1 MRIKTIASLAILT
14 IAAFPLFLCTSCH
27 ETKKAAAFDVLYNL
41 PRINFSYPST
51 VIKST
56 EVTLYT
62 CHEKINLDS
71 ILMAHE
77 IPTGMITSAKL
88 SYFSMTMTEPT
99 DASFSWLQS
108 MRLLVSADTSFNPNV
123 ELGNFVNHDPAAKT
137 VNLTLNDI
145 DMIQYM
151 NNTTFYY
158 RILATLQAG
167 PLPSGKVT
175 MFLDSQLKLHIEPL

>member
-1 MRIKTIASLAILT
+1 MSTKTIASLTLLAL
-14 IAAFPLFLCTSCH
+14 AAFPLFLFTSCH
-27 ETKKAAAFDVLYNL
+27 ETKKAAAFDVLFNL
-41 PRINFSYPST
+41 PRVNFSYPST
-51 VIKST
+51 LIKSA

-62 CHEKINLDS
+62 GQEKINLDS

-88 SYFSMTMTEPT
+88 SYFSMTMTEPP

-108 MRLLVSADTSFNPNV
+108 MRLLVSADTSFNPSV
-123 ELGNFVNHDPAAKT
+123 ELGNFVNQDSAAKT
-137 VNLTLNDI
+137 INLTLNDI

-167 PLPSGKVT
+167 PIRSGKVT